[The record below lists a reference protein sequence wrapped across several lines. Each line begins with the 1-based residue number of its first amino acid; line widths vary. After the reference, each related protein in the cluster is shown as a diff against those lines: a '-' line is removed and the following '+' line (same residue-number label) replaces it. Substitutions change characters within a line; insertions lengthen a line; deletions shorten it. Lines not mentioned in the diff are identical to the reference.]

1 MNNMLARTCV
11 GVSSLLGALSTTP
24 VLAAHLHVAPD
35 GVAKTCTAKSPCG
48 SIQAA
53 VDAASPGDTIHLA
66 AGRYV
71 ENLTIPVNKARLTLR
86 GVGEDRTRVVSAGGL
101 ATPKEA
107 PAGVPADI
115 VIDVLAPG
123 VAIENLS
130 IEHPAAA
137 PTRRDIGVFV
147 RPSADSVSLK
157 KLALVRHRTGAALE
171 PTDPGSRGILVL
183 QAKGTTIA
191 GNAISGNYEDAIHV
205 PASETTIEKNRIDT
219 ARRIGVAIIQETTTS
234 QSTRNVVSGNTITRS
249 GGDGIQ
255 VQGDGNTITKNT
267 VSGSGGA
274 GIRLC
279 GAEDCVPPGA
289 SAVANDNEV
298 VKNTLWGNK
307 GGDIV
312 DHGAGNTIK

>member
-1 MNNMLARTCV
+1 MKTMTGLLALLSGLPT
-11 GVSSLLGALSTTP
+11 SL
-24 VLAAHLHVAPD
+24 VLAASLHVAPD
-35 GVAKTCTAKSPCG
+35 GASNACTAKSPCG
-48 SIQAA
+48 TLQAA
-53 VDAASPGDTIHLA
+53 VDAAKPGDTIHLA

-71 ENLTIPVNKARLTLR
+71 ENVTIPVDKARITLR
-86 GVGEDRTRVVSAGGL
+86 GAGALTTRVVSAGGL
-101 ATPKEA
+101 AAPKEA

-123 VAIENLS
+123 VVVENLAV
-130 IEHPAAA
+130 EHPAAV

-147 RPSADSVSLK
+147 RPSAGKVSLK
-157 KLALVRHRTGAALE
+157 RLAFVRQRSGAALE

-183 QAKGTTIA
+183 QAKGTS
-191 GNAISGNYEDAIHV
+191 ISDNRLGGNYEDAIDV
-205 PASETTIEKNRIDT
+205 AASETTIEKSRIDSP
-219 ARRIGVAIIQETTTS
+219 RRTGVVIIQETTTS

-255 VQGDGNTITKNT
+255 IQGDGNTITKNT
-267 VSGSGGA
+267 VNDSTAA

-298 VKNTLWGNK
+298 VKNMLSGNK

-312 DHGAGNTIK
+312 DHGAGNTLK